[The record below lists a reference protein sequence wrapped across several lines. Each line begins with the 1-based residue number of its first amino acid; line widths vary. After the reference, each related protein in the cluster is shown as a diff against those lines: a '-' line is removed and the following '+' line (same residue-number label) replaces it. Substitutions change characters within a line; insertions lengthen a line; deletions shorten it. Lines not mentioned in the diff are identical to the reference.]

1 MENLEQQRAKFFEFL
16 DAIDEARKL
25 NICNDDLIRLEQKIF
40 EKLDD
45 INEKI
50 FALNNV
56 FDY

>member
-1 MENLEQQRAKFFEFL
+1 MENLEQQKNKLLNFL

-25 NICNDDLIRLEQKIF
+25 DICNDDLIRLEQKIF

-45 INEKI
+45 ITEQI